1 MGRSSKEDKVFS
13 IALKVFELEEEKG
26 HLGWKT
32 TEVVE
37 RSGVSRSLIYRY
49 FGGNKEEILIEAVKA
64 FILRFY
70 GFDNEEGETFL
81 EKLQSARRLLED
93 YPQAAMFYL
102 KWRTTD
108 SFIKDEFI
116 KTEKKYQALLKEA
129 NPNLTDAEI
138 LAFHTCL
145 HGFVTAP
152 FLESGKIPEVFSAFL
167 SLGKSLQ

>member
-1 MGRSSKEDKVFS
+1 MSKSSKEDKVFN

-49 FGGNKEEILIEAVKA
+49 FGGNKEEILLEAVKA
-64 FILRFY
+64 FIYRFY
-70 GFDNEEGETFL
+70 GFDNDEESTFI
-81 EKLQSARRLLED
+81 EKLQGARRLLED
-93 YPQAAMFYL
+93 YPQAAMFYQ

-116 KTEKKYQALLKEA
+116 ATERKYQQVLKEA
-129 NPNLTDAEI
+129 NPKMTESEI
-138 LAFHTCL
+138 VAFHTCL

-152 FLESGKIPEVFSAFL
+152 FLESGKIPETFSAFL
-167 SLGKSLQ
+167 SLGKLLQ